1 MTGAPEQAELQI
13 PVFDI
18 RIEPEDLRAV
28 EEALRSGW
36 LSMGPRTED
45 FESAFAK
52 HLGARHVL
60 AVSSGTAALHLS
72 CLAAGVGPGD
82 EVIVP
87 SQTFVA
93 TANAVAYCGATPVFA
108 DIVGPED
115 LGLDPAAVEA
125 AITERTK
132 AVIVVHYAGYAA
144 HVAELSSLCATR
156 GLTLIEDAAHAP
168 SATSEGKKL
177 GTFGLA
183 GCFSF
188 FSNKV
193 MPCGEGG
200 AFSTDSDEA
209 FEQARLLRSQA
220 MTATTR
226 DRHLGRA
233 MAYDVVGVGFNHR
246 LDDPRSALLGSRLKR
261 LDADIERRR
270 EIVHRYRRMLADVD
284 GLIIPYR
291 DEEVGT
297 SSCYMMGVLT
307 ADPERR
313 NPVRGALRDEHG
325 IQTTIY
331 PAVHELTVYR
341 RQYPDLSLPNSE
353 RVARSLFSIPLFPH
367 MDEPTQDRVVEALK
381 AVVDG

>member
-1 MTGAPEQAELQI
+1 VSAQAALEI

-28 EEALRSGW
+28 EETLLSGW
-36 LSMGPRTED
+36 LSAGPRTEE
-45 FESAFAK
+45 FESAFAE
-52 HLGARHVL
+52 HLGARHVF
-60 AVSSGTAALHLS
+60 AVSSGTAALHLA
-72 CLAAGVGPGD
+72 CLGAGVGPGD

-93 TANAVAYCGATPVFA
+93 TANAVAYCGADPVFA
-108 DIVGPED
+108 DIVGPRD

-125 AITERTK
+125 VITERTK

-144 HVAELSSLCATR
+144 AVDELGELCEDR
-156 GLTLIEDAAHAP
+156 GLTLLEDAAHAP
-168 SATSEGKKL
+168 SATSGDRKL

-200 AFSTDSDEA
+200 ALSTDSDEVA
-209 FEQARLLRSQA
+209 EHARLARSQA

-233 MAYDVVGVGFNHR
+233 MAYDVAGLGFNYR
-246 LDDPRSALLGSRLKR
+246 LDDPRSALLSSRLSR
-261 LDADIERRR
+261 LEGDIERRR
-270 EIVHRYRRMLADVD
+270 ELVRRYRRLLADVE
-284 GLIIPYR
+284 GLIVPYR
-291 DEEVGT
+291 DEEVET
-297 SSCYMMGVLT
+297 SSCYMMGILT
-307 ADPERR
+307 ENPERR
-313 NPVRGALRDEHG
+313 DPVRHALRDEYG

-331 PAVHELTVYR
+331 PAVHELSVYR
-341 RQYPDLSLPNSE
+341 DRYPDLVLPHAE

-367 MDEPTQDRVVEALK
+367 LDEPAQDRVVDALREIL
-381 AVVDG
+381 AG

>member
-1 MTGAPEQAELQI
+1 MSEQAALEI

-28 EEALRSGW
+28 EETLRSGW
-36 LSMGPRTED
+36 LSAGPRTEE
-45 FESAFAK
+45 FESAFAE

-60 AVSSGTAALHLS
+60 AVSSGTAALHLA
-72 CLAAGVGPGD
+72 CLGAGVGPGD

-93 TANAVAYCGATPVFA
+93 TANAVAYCGGDPVFA
-108 DIVGPED
+108 DIAGPQD
-115 LGLDPAAVEA
+115 LNLDPSAVEA

-144 HVAELSSLCATR
+144 DVRALTELCEKH

-168 SATSEGKKL
+168 SATSAGRKL

-200 AFSTDSDEA
+200 ALSTDSDEVA
-209 FEQARLLRSQA
+209 EQARLLRSQA

-233 MAYDVVGVGFNHR
+233 MAYDVVGLGFNYR
-246 LDDPRSALLGSRLKR
+246 LDDPRGALLGSRLAR
-261 LDADIERRR
+261 LDADIDRRR
-270 EIVHRYRRMLADVD
+270 ELVHRYRGLLAEVE
-284 GLIIPYR
+284 GLIVPYR
-291 DEEVGT
+291 DEEVDT
-297 SSCYMMGVLT
+297 SSCYMMGILT

-313 NPVRGALRDEHG
+313 DPVRRALRDEHG

-331 PAVHELTVYR
+331 PAVHELSVYR
-341 RQYPDLSLPNSE
+341 RRYPDLVLPNSE

-367 MDEPTQDRVVEALK
+367 MDDATQDRVVGALRE
-381 AVVDG
+381 VVAG